1 MGIRISQLIRERNRY
16 FKVISQKMSL
26 DDATKRLQSTKQS
39 LDDAY
44 SPPANFLEIEVTSP
58 RTHGVGNKR
67 FADYEVRM
75 RTNLPAFKVKEFRC
89 RRRYSDF
96 VWLRT
101 EIKRAV
107 QIYVPQLP
115 EKAFLKQVPLLNQ
128 DDGIFEEDFIEDR
141 RRGLED
147 FINVLAGHPLVQGE
161 KCLHM
166 FLQEDRIDRD
176 GYFPGK
182 QRQ

>member
-1 MGIRISQLIRERNRY
+1 M
-16 FKVISQKMSL
+16 
-26 DDATKRLQSTKQS
+26 
-39 LDDAY
+39 
-44 SPPANFLEIEVTSP
+44 TSP
-58 RTHGVGNKR
+58 LTHGVGNKR
-67 FADYEVRM
+67 FTDYEVRM

-96 VWLRT
+96 VWLRA

-107 QIYVPQLP
+107 QVKRTVPCILSSLKLHFLFSQIYVPPLP
-115 EKAFLKQVPLLNQ
+115 EKAYLKQVPLLNQ

-166 FLQEDRIDRD
+166 FLQEDRIDRE